1 MKEERRR
8 IFNLVKEGHLTVDE
22 AMILLDNLDKKEAG
36 GNESSSTEAFEES
49 KKDEFNQNFKNIKD
63 KVFGF
68 VDSAVKKVKEVDFD
82 FNFGNAVEA
91 KHTATITEHISELE
105 LDVANGSITVEPWDK
120 EVVEMNFTVK
130 VFRAESEDQA
140 LKKFLHELNY
150 KVVGSLL
157 RLTIEPKTMKVE
169 TVIYVPRAKYEALKL
184 RSFNG
189 NIVASNLDAKE
200 CRVKTANGHIEM
212 KEIISNNVEL
222 ETANGNIELVDSTVN
237 EVELESLNGKLTM
250 VGQFEE
256 VEAQS
261 FNGDITLKLAGNKA
275 KELHLNCV
283 TGGIHVSLLE
293 DYSVKGKCKTNLG
306 NISVNLDQLE
316 IIEEKR
322 EIVSKYVR
330 FNTLTNAPE
339 LKLVAD
345 TKTGTVVIDKVKL
358 TVTEEV
364 STEV

>member
-8 IFNLVKEGHLTVDE
+8 IFNLVKEGHLSVDE
-22 AMILLDNLDKKEAG
+22 AMVLLDNLDKKEAG
-36 GNESSSTEAFEES
+36 ATETFEEV
-49 KKDEFNQNFKNIKD
+49 KKEDFKQDLKNIKD

-82 FNFGNAVEA
+82 FNFGNSVDVEH
-91 KHTATITEHISELE
+91 KVTVTDTISDLE
-105 LDVANGSITVEPWDK
+105 IDVANGSITVEPWDK
-120 EVVEMNFTVK
+120 AEVEMNFTAK

-169 TVIYVPRAKYEALKL
+169 TVIYVPRAKYDSLKL

-189 NIVASNLDAKE
+189 NIASNNLDVKN
-200 CRVKTANGHIEM
+200 CRVKTANGNIEL
-212 KEIISNNVEL
+212 KEFNSNNAEL
-222 ETANGNIELVDSTVN
+222 ETANGNIELLDANVK
-237 EVELESLNGKLTM
+237 EVELESLNGKLTL

-261 FNGDITLKLAGNKA
+261 FNGDITVKLAGTKA
-275 KELHLNCV
+275 RELYLNCV
-283 TGGIHVSLLE
+283 TGGINVSLLE
-293 DYSVKGKCKTNLG
+293 DYQVKGKCKTNLG
-306 NISVNLDQLE
+306 NITVNLDNLE

-322 EIVSKYVR
+322 EMVSKYVR
-330 FNTLTNAPE
+330 FNTVANAPE
-339 LKLVAD
+339 LKLAAD
-345 TKTGTVVIDKVKL
+345 TKTGTVLIDKVKI
-358 TVTEEV
+358 TVAEDLPSEV
-364 STEV
+364 